1 MTKLLDTIFAYNGD
15 AFLAGVVCLLLVILF
30 VLLLHMYAKWF
41 LAHARRR
48 RRRSVSLS
56 HVLGPTRF
64 ANINSLTFDITA
76 SPTKGLEAS
85 AIASIPLFVYD
96 SVVDHNNGLECV
108 VCLSL
113 FEDQEVGRR
122 LPDCGHGFHVECI
135 DMWLSSHSNCP
146 ICRAGVRVGGEGKVV
161 AIDST
166 PNGAATEDSAS
177 EVVVEVVNSFDNGSN
192 GVEVLSDSSA
202 RLSSS
207 SLSSQVAATARL
219 SSSSLSSQV
228 AATARLSSSS
238 LSSQV
243 AAMGVS
249 LKKMVSRNI

>member
-1 MTKLLDTIFAYNGD
+1 MTKLLDIIFAYHGD

-30 VLLLHMYAKWF
+30 VLLLHMYAKWL
-41 LAHARRR
+41 LAHARRRR

-64 ANINSLTFDITA
+64 PSINSLTFDSTA

-146 ICRAGVRVGGEGKVV
+146 ICRAGIRVGGEGKVV
-161 AIDST
+161 GIDST
-166 PNGAATEDSAS
+166 PIGVATEDSAS

-207 SLSSQVAATARL
+207 SLSSQVAARL
-219 SSSSLSSQV
+219 STS
-228 AATARLSSSS
+228 TRLSSSS

>member
-1 MTKLLDTIFAYNGD
+1 MTKLLDTIFAYHGD

-41 LAHARRR
+41 IAHARRR

-64 ANINSLTFDITA
+64 PSINSLTFDSTA

-85 AIASIPLFVYD
+85 AVASIPRFVYD
-96 SVVDHNNGLECV
+96 SVVDHSNGLECV

-146 ICRAGVRVGGEGKVV
+146 ICRAGVRVGGEGKV
-161 AIDST
+161 AGIDST
-166 PNGAATEDSAS
+166 PNGVATEDSAS

-207 SLSSQVAATARL
+207 SLPSQVAATARL
-219 SSSSLSSQV
+219 STS
-228 AATARLSSSS
+228 TRLSSSS

-243 AAMGVS
+243 AAMGAS